1 MTHDPLPATATGN
14 PAIAHDPLPATA
26 TGNPATTRSPLPPAR
41 QPLLQVEGLSKEYS
55 VNSPWFGRRGVF
67 TAVGGVSFSLEKG
80 ETLGLVGES
89 GSGKSTVARCLMQL
103 ERPSGGRVL
112 LEGRDLT
119 ELSQRELRPLRKVM
133 QIIFQD
139 PYSALN
145 PRMTAGRFVADPILI
160 HEGRQ
165 PRQALEQRVR
175 ALFAKVG
182 LDSSHIGR
190 YPHEFSGGQRQR
202 ICIARALALSPRLI
216 VADEPITALDVS
228 IQAQIINL
236 LQQLQD
242 EQGLSYLFISHDLGM
257 VRHICHR
264 VAVMLR
270 GLIVE
275 TGSVEDIFNDPRH
288 PYTQA
293 LLSATLEADPA
304 LERGKKR
311 VFYTGSPTGWQ
322 TAGYM
327 KEVSAG
333 HFVREETPVP

>member
-1 MTHDPLPATATGN
+1 MNHAPPPATA
-14 PAIAHDPLPATA
+14 IERQATSHA
-26 TGNPATTRSPLPPAR
+26 PSPPAR
-41 QPLLQVEGLSKEYS
+41 PPLLQVEGLSKEYP

-67 TAVGGVSFSLEKG
+67 TAVGGVSFSLAKG

-103 ERPSGGRVL
+103 ERPTGGRVL
-112 LEGRDLT
+112 LEGQDLAQ
-119 ELSQRELRPLRKVM
+119 LGQSELRPLRRVM

-145 PRMTAGRFVADPILI
+145 PRMTAGRFVADPIII

-165 PRQALEQRVR
+165 PRQALEQRVE

-182 LDSSHIGR
+182 LDNSHIHR

-202 ICIARALALSPRLI
+202 ICIARALVLSPRLI

-270 GLIVE
+270 GMIVE

-288 PYTQA
+288 LYTQA

-304 LERGKKR
+304 LERSKKR
-311 VFYTGSPTGWQ
+311 TFYSPTPAGRL

-327 KEVSAG
+327 REVSPG
-333 HFVREETPVP
+333 HFVREEL